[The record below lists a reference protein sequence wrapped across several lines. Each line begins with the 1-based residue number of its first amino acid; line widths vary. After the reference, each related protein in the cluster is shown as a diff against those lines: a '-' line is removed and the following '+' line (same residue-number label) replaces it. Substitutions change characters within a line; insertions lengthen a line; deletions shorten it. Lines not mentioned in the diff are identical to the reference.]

1 MKAAIEKENKDK
13 SRNVGFAVTTRQDTA
28 VPSITVKNTFQPSDY
43 KDGDMPHYAAST
55 TTLAGY
61 IYNPRG
67 SVTVESK
74 NGDVYNDGTIY
85 AGTVDM
91 KVENGD
97 FIQSPRT
104 RRTAFSTSAARRSMI
119 PAACTMLAPASSRM
133 VTSSFLPVM

>member
-1 MKAAIEKENKDK
+1 MKAAIKKGNKDK
-13 SRNVGFAVTTRQDTA
+13 SMNVGFAVTTRQDTA
-28 VPSITVKNTFQPSDY
+28 VPSITVKNTFQPLDY

-67 SVTVESK
+67 AVTVESK

-97 FIQSPRT
+97 FIQSLSDRKNSIFPCRRRAT
-104 RRTAFSTSAARRSMI
+104 R
-119 PAACTMLAPASSRM
+119 
-133 VTSSFLPVM
+133 